1 MHYTILIEVLG
12 LQLPHSTIISK
23 TLSGIVSR
31 LVISCLCMIF
41 DQLMI
46 SSSASLSWPSGML
59 SILLAQRAD
68 KMDSYIPNRLSQH
81 KLNLIS
87 SIQHNIYMEG
97 LFPGPPDYKSCV
109 LTTCSSCFHNIWWK
123 ISGMTKKA
131 FSLLTPPSP
140 KKNSLAVNDFKIVT
154 ESQYVT
160 SELVI
165 LK

>member
-1 MHYTILIEVLG
+1 MVWSAIWL
-12 LQLPHSTIISK
+12 
-23 TLSGIVSR
+23 
-31 LVISCLCMIF
+31 ISCLCIIF
-41 DQLMI
+41 DQLTI
-46 SSSASLSWPSGML
+46 SSSASLSWPSGMP
-59 SILLAQRAD
+59 SILSAQRAD
-68 KMDSYIPNRLSQH
+68 KMDSYIPNKLSQH

-87 SIQHNIYMEG
+87 SIQHNIYLEG

-109 LTTCSSCFHNIWWK
+109 LTTCPSCFHNIRWK

-131 FSLLTPPSP
+131 FSLLTPPPSLK

>member
-1 MHYTILIEVLG
+1 MVWSAIWL
-12 LQLPHSTIISK
+12 
-23 TLSGIVSR
+23 
-31 LVISCLCMIF
+31 ISCLCIIF
-41 DQLMI
+41 DQLTI
-46 SSSASLSWPSGML
+46 SSSASLSWPSGMP
-59 SILLAQRAD
+59 SILSAQRAD
-68 KMDSYIPNRLSQH
+68 KMDSYIPNKLSQH

-87 SIQHNIYMEG
+87 SIQHNIYLEG

-109 LTTCSSCFHNIWWK
+109 LTTCPSCFHNIWWK

-131 FSLLTPPSP
+131 FSLLTPPP
-140 KKNSLAVNDFKIVT
+140 LPKKKNSLAVNDFKIVT